1 MVRPGDAPR
10 SGRKEGNP
18 WPVVDLTRR
27 NPELPRATHP
37 RARCPLVQR
46 ARAHRVRSTARG
58 RRILARCSRPVA
70 GALLICK
77 DATSATGRSNP
88 RAQGRLPG
96 RGVGPGWGTPGASPK
111 HPPKGR
117 RRRRLSP
124 QSSRAGARRRV
135 PPTRAPRGRRAQR
148 WAPGNRALPG
158 RGSPAP
164 PGSRATPSARSS
176 PPSAASSPA
185 SWSSPRIARAGAPQ
199 CYPPVSLALMIP
211 AVCRRPPL
219 PERRPA
225 LSTIYPGSRHD
236 ASPTCATGRRTRG
249 ARSAPRPGPA
259 PLVRTLSYPIGT
271 PRVDGPARRV
281 CTAAHASGGRVRPN
295 RSHGGRTGRR
305 LEHAR
310 ELSEATT
317 AAGWLLRRKRHRTGD
332 VRTADLNPHVAA
344 PSNSPKQGV
353 GVGAG

>member
-1 MVRPGDAPR
+1 VARGRPDAAQ
-10 SGRKEGNP
+10 
-18 WPVVDLTRR
+18 
-27 NPELPRATHP
+27 PRAAAGDP
-37 RARCPLVQR
+37 SLSALPLVQR

-70 GALLICK
+70 GALLMCK

-96 RGVGPGWGTPGASPK
+96 RGVGPGWGAPGASPK

-124 QSSRAGARRRV
+124 QHSGVGARRRV

-164 PGSRATPSARSS
+164 PGSRATPGRAHLPIGGLVAYVVFFAKNR
-176 PPSAASSPA
+176 PSGGAAVLPT
-185 SWSSPRIARAGAPQ
+185 RVRG
-199 CYPPVSLALMIP
+199 VSLALMIP
-211 AVCRRPPL
+211 AVCRPPPL

-236 ASPTCATGRRTRG
+236 ASPMCANGRRTRG

-259 PLVRTLSYPIGT
+259 PLVRTLSYLIGT
-271 PRVDGPARRV
+271 LRVDGPARRV
-281 CTAAHASGGRVRPN
+281 CTAAHASGG
-295 RSHGGRTGRR
+295 
-305 LEHAR
+305 
-310 ELSEATT
+310 
-317 AAGWLLRRKRHRTGD
+317 
-332 VRTADLNPHVAA
+332 
-344 PSNSPKQGV
+344 
-353 GVGAG
+353 